1 MKTVTEFLESSSING
16 LNHVA
21 TSTNKWKKIFWAMV
35 VLEGFS
41 VSAYLIFTSFQSWS
55 ENPIRTTIE
64 TYPIREAL
72 MKEYPK
78 NNKALQRGLGSC
90 SAYKACV
97 KV

>member
-72 MKEYPK
+72 IKEYPK
-78 NNKALQRGLGSC
+78 KMSHFPNSFLQTSFKLF
-90 SAYKACV
+90 
-97 KV
+97 

>member
-41 VSAYLIFTSFQSWS
+41 VSAYLIFTSFRSWS
-55 ENPIRTTIE
+55 ENPI
-64 TYPIREAL
+64 
-72 MKEYPK
+72 
-78 NNKALQRGLGSC
+78 
-90 SAYKACV
+90 
-97 KV
+97 